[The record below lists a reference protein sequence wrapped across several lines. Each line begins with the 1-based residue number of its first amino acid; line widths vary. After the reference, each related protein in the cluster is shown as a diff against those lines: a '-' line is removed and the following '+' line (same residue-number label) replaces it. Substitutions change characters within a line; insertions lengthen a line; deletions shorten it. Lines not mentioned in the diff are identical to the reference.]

1 MSAVSELTR
10 PGELPAPQAAR
21 LRRPSWRDARLLIGL
36 LLVLGSVLLGARV
49 VAAADDTV
57 PVWAA
62 DDVLAPGSSL
72 DGKVHPV
79 QVQLADVGGSYFD
92 ATQPLPAGLVVQRA
106 VGRGELV
113 PRTATV
119 PAAAWDRR
127 PVTIPLDGPAP
138 AGVVRG
144 AQVDLW
150 MSPRDRAA
158 GADAYGPARL
168 MVTAADVSEV
178 SAEGGPLSAGRAA
191 TVQVML
197 RADRLAPVLDALAN
211 EARLAVVPVPGT
223 APAGSS

>member
-1 MSAVSELTR
+1 MSAVSDLTR

-21 LRRPSWRDARLLIGL
+21 LRRPSWRDARLLVGL

-62 DDVLAPGSSL
+62 NDVLAPGSSL
-72 DGKVHPV
+72 DGNVHPV
-79 QVQLADVGGSYFD
+79 NVQLADVGGSYFD
-92 ATQPLPAGLVVQRA
+92 ASRPLPPGLVVQRA
-106 VGRGELV
+106 VGRGELL
-113 PRTATV
+113 PRTATA
-119 PAAAWDRR
+119 PAAAWNRR

-138 AGVVRG
+138 AGVLRG
-144 AQVDLW
+144 AQVDIW

-168 MVTAADVSEV
+168 MITAADVAEV
-178 SAEGGPLSAGRAA
+178 TAEGGPLSAGRAA

-197 RADRLAPVLDALAN
+197 PADRLAPVLDALAN
-211 EARLAVVPVPGT
+211 EARLALVPVPGT